1 MTWAQGQLV
10 LSVIVMAAAT
20 MYLQA
25 MDKGKVARTW
35 AGLLGSVTVIMVGL
49 VVFLSGL
56 HDMRVYL

>member
-1 MTWAQGQLV
+1 MTWARGELV
-10 LSVIVMAAAT
+10 LGVIVMIAAT

-25 MDKGKVARTW
+25 MGKGKADRTW
-35 AGLLGSVTVIMVGL
+35 TGLLGSGTVALVGL